1 MSLNESA
8 MQSHSLHPPDAV
20 QGFGC
25 SQQVFCNANGV
36 CIDRHIACR
45 CRRCIYVCP
54 ACGCYKASQ
63 CAFQI
68 WKSFCNRDRQLSSST
83 WSGRLFFCTNIFEFA
98 TAASRASWYQLAIF
112 WIWFYKS
119 DFKNTCWVSP
129 KTDIQHK
136 LAPTAY
142 LNRRWISKFLGEK
155 FVFEKSSLIHL
166 ISHKTGTITSGFEGK
181 KRK

>member
-20 QGFGC
+20 QGVGC

-54 ACGCYKASQ
+54 ACGRYKASQ

-68 WKSFCNRDRQLSSST
+68 WKSFCNQDRQLSSST
-83 WSGRLFFCTNIFEFA
+83 WSWRLFFCTKIFAFA
-98 TAASRASWYQLAIF
+98 TAASRVTRYHLAIF
-112 WIWFYKS
+112 ESDFFKS
-119 DFKNTCWVSP
+119 KFKNTCWTSP
-129 KTDIQHK
+129 KPDIQRKNALVPH
-136 LAPTAY
+136 
-142 LNRRWISKFLGEK
+142 LNGHRISEFSQKNALYEIVVDSFNIASNRTYY
-155 FVFEKSSLIHL
+155 FRFW
-166 ISHKTGTITSGFEGK
+166 
-181 KRK
+181 R